1 MHTRYFTAI
10 ALFMGVL
17 LYSCD
22 TKKAADTK
30 VEEETK
36 EETYEPK
43 EPKCTYA
50 YVHDSTSVKW
60 TAFKFTEKA
69 GVGGKF
75 DACEVKTPKES
86 GSIED
91 LLTGLKFSI
100 PVNSS
105 NSNNEDRDKKIL
117 ESFWGTLSATENI
130 TGTISK
136 VSHSGDGGSVTIAL
150 TMNEKEQEVEGA
162 YEIDD
167 SGVFNLMAGV
177 DMTAFDGLGAI
188 AALNEVCKDLHTG
201 ADGVSK
207 LWPTVDVMVS
217 GYLKKDCTGQ

>member
-1 MHTRYFTAI
+1 MRRRYLLAVTV
-10 ALFMGVL
+10 LTGML

-22 TKKAADTK
+22 NKKAAETK

-36 EETYEPK
+36 EEAYEPK
-43 EPKCTYA
+43 EPKCNYV

-60 TAFKFTEKA
+60 TAFKFTDKA
-69 GVGGKF
+69 GVDGKF

-86 GSIED
+86 GSVED

-100 PVNSS
+100 AVNTS
-105 NSNNEDRDKKIL
+105 NSNNPDRDKKIL

-136 VSHSGDGGSVTIAL
+136 VNHSGDGGTVSISL
-150 TMNEKEQEVEGA
+150 TMNENEQEVEGA
-162 YEIDD
+162 YEVDD
-167 SGVFNLMAGV
+167 SGVFNLMVSV
-177 DMTAFDGLGAI
+177 DMGAFDGLDAI
-188 AALNEVCKDLHTG
+188 AALNKVCGDLHTG

-207 LWPTVDVMVS
+207 LWPDVDVMVS
-217 GYLKKDCTGQ
+217 GYLRKDCGEE